1 MGRSRAVLR
10 VAQDE
15 KKGTETILLD
25 DIRRNK
31 RRFSM
36 EPLLIAGMYKSGTS
50 WLLTCL
56 SAHHQCLGFNEIDL
70 IKSVGAYRRSFLFK
84 KTFRLHDP
92 ATRIQTFFGKSSW
105 CHLPISFYQDL
116 IDRSEK
122 PDQTLL
128 DLPPR
133 MVIDRITQHFVPP
146 GHRPRHDENYAIPR
160 NFLFFKQERLEQ
172 LYRAI
177 LHTKDLDVF
186 LNTVFQ
192 LVEEEMAERD
202 LTTLRYYV
210 FKGADQISVIDAL
223 NNTSRP
229 LKKLIIV
236 RDGRDAT
243 ISAIQFRKLMIQ
255 RKAAWVKANDT
266 LDYFKLLESWGHR
279 VAKVRKRMDDA
290 SYYVLRYEDFNL
302 RFHETFAKLLNW
314 LGLEANPDTI
324 EAIHSRT
331 SFEAVTGR
339 KRGQEKNEVIRKG
352 AVREWAEVLSKQEK
366 KEAWRIAG
374 KQLQALG
381 YPER

>member
-1 MGRSRAVLR
+1 
-10 VAQDE
+10 
-15 KKGTETILLD
+15 
-25 DIRRNK
+25 
-31 RRFSM
+31 M

-56 SAHHQCLGFNEIDL
+56 SAHHQCVGFNEIDL

-105 CHLPISFYQDL
+105 CHLPVSFYQDL

-177 LHTKDLDVF
+177 LHTKDLDAF

-192 LVEEEMAERD
+192 LVEEEMAERG
-202 LTTLRYYV
+202 LTTLRYYC
-210 FKGADQISVIDAL
+210 FKGADQLSVIDAL
-223 NNTSRP
+223 HDESRP

-236 RDGRDAT
+236 RDGRDAA
-243 ISAIQFRKLMIQ
+243 ISAVKFSNLMIQ
-255 RKAAWVKANDT
+255 RKAAWKASSTT
-266 LDYFKLLESWGHR
+266 LSYFAYLKSWRHR
-279 VAKVRKRMDDA
+279 AAMVRKKMDDE
-290 SYYVLRYEDFNL
+290 SYYVLRYEDLNL
-302 RFHETFAKLLNW
+302 GFQQTFAKLLNW
-314 LGLEANPDTI
+314 LGIEANPDVI
-324 EAIHSRT
+324 DKIHSQT

-339 KRGQEKNEVIRKG
+339 KRGQEKAEVIRKG
-352 AVREWAEVLSKQEK
+352 AVREWAEVLSETEK